1 MLPHFN
7 RKDICD
13 NRMTKTLQF
22 HIEELTPYINWVY
35 FYHAWGVKAEL
46 AHELRQEADTVL
58 AHWSKER
65 RQIRFRIR
73 LFTAHSMNED
83 ILLYGD
89 NGEEDKHVLPLLRQ
103 QRSPF
108 LCLSDFLPPVSMK
121 AETIGV
127 FASMVPFQVDGL
139 LEQILADRLAEASAE
154 RGHEIVRKDI
164 WGYAPDE
171 NLTPEEMFA
180 EHYQGKRPAVGYP
193 SLPDQSLNFV
203 LADLLDFSSLGI
215 SITENGAMIPH
226 ASTTGLMVSHPQC
239 RHFRVGSIG
248 EDQLADYAER
258 RGIAPD
264 VLRKF
269 IDTTP

>member
-1 MLPHFN
+1 
-7 RKDICD
+7 
-13 NRMTKTLQF
+13 MTRTLQF
-22 HIEELTPYINWVY
+22 TIEELIPYINWVY
-35 FYHAWGVKAEL
+35 FYHAWGVNAQQGE
-46 AHELRQEADTVL
+46 ELRREADMIL
-58 AHWSKER
+58 ASWTEEHR
-65 RQIRFRIR
+65 HTCFRVR
-73 LFTAHSMNED
+73 LFEAHSVDDD
-83 ILLYGD
+83 IVLYGD
-89 NGEEDKHVLPLLRQ
+89 KGEEDKFILPLLRQ
-103 QRSPF
+103 QKPPY
-108 LCLSDFLPPVSMK
+108 LCLADFLPPVSMR
-121 AETIGV
+121 AETMGI
-127 FASMVPFQVDGL
+127 FASTVPFQVNDL
-139 LEQILADRLAEASAE
+139 LDQTLADRLAEASAE

-171 NLTPEEMFA
+171 NITPKEMFA
-180 EHYQGKRPAVGYP
+180 EHYQGRRPAVGYP

>member
-1 MLPHFN
+1 
-7 RKDICD
+7 
-13 NRMTKTLQF
+13 
-22 HIEELTPYINWVY
+22 
-35 FYHAWGVKAEL
+35 
-46 AHELRQEADTVL
+46 
-58 AHWSKER
+58 
-65 RQIRFRIR
+65 
-73 LFTAHSMNED
+73 
-83 ILLYGD
+83 
-89 NGEEDKHVLPLLRQ
+89 
-103 QRSPF
+103 
-108 LCLSDFLPPVSMK
+108 
-121 AETIGV
+121 
-127 FASMVPFQVDGL
+127 
-139 LEQILADRLAEASAE
+139 
-154 RGHEIVRKDI
+154 
-164 WGYAPDE
+164 
-171 NLTPEEMFA
+171 MFA

>member
-1 MLPHFN
+1 
-7 RKDICD
+7 
-13 NRMTKTLQF
+13 
-22 HIEELTPYINWVY
+22 
-35 FYHAWGVKAEL
+35 
-46 AHELRQEADTVL
+46 
-58 AHWSKER
+58 
-65 RQIRFRIR
+65 
-73 LFTAHSMNED
+73 LFEAHSVDDD
-83 ILLYGD
+83 IVLYGD
-89 NGEEDKHVLPLLRQ
+89 KGEGDKFILPLLRQ
-103 QRSPF
+103 QKPPY
-108 LCLSDFLPPVSMK
+108 LCLADFLPPVSMR
-121 AETIGV
+121 AETMGI
-127 FASMVPFQVDGL
+127 FASTVPFRVNDL
-139 LEQILADRLAEASAE
+139 LEQTLADRLAEASAE
-154 RGHEIVRKDI
+154 RGHEIIRKDI

-180 EHYQGKRPAVGYP
+180 EHYQGRRPAVGYP